1 MMKKMLVLASCLFLA
16 ACGSGSDGGS
26 SSGTNTGV
34 VVAASTGN
42 YVGTYCNNAAPVST
56 ITITRDSGVNGWE
69 GRLGVSSSM
78 GLWNDSNASLYNV
91 GDVVIYKLENGY
103 IRARYIPRQGVI
115 QTSEYARC

>member
-1 MMKKMLVLASCLFLA
+1 MKKMLVLVSCLFLA
-16 ACGSGSDGGS
+16 ACGSDSGSS

-34 VVAASTGN
+34 VVAATTGN
-42 YVGTYCNNAAPVST
+42 YVGTYCNNAATVST
-56 ITITRDSGVNGWE
+56 ITITRDSGSNGWE
-69 GRLGVSSSM
+69 GRLGGSPSM